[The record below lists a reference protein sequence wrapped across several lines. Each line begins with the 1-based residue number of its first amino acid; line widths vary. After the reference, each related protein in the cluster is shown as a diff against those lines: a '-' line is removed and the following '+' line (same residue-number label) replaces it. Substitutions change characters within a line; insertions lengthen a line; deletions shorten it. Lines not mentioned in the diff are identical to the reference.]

1 MAGTIDKKTEK
12 KVEKKDR
19 PKIQFGKYF
28 RETRAEMK
36 KVTWPTRK
44 ELIQHTG
51 VVLSSIVIIGSFIWI
66 ADLAMGEI
74 VTRIVGK

>member
-1 MAGTIDKKTEK
+1 MAGTIDKK
-12 KVEKKDR
+12 VEKKAR
-19 PKIQFGKYF
+19 PKVAFGKYF

-51 VVLSSIVIIGSFIWI
+51 VVLSSIVLIGSFIWV
-66 ADLAMGEI
+66 ADFFMGEI
-74 VTRIVGK
+74 VTRVLGK